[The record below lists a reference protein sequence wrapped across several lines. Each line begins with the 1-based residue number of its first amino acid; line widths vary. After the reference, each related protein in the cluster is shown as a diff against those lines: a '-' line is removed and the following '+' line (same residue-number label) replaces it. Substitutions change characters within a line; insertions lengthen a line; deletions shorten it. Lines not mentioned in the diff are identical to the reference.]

1 METIQSKES
10 NMLRTNCLVT
20 GFAITSLV
28 LLAGC
33 GSDDGDDFQ
42 TLADDQP
49 EVAAPAHDHSHESG
63 PNGGHLIELGEEEFH
78 AELVFD
84 GETRVTTI
92 YVLDGHA
99 KSPVPIK
106 ATELELHLEGEG
118 DETELLFAA
127 SPLESDGEG
136 MSSRFVLA
144 ADDLPESVKDEEE
157 IKGHLHIEIDG
168 KMFAG
173 DIEHDHGEGEEHKHD
188 DDKPTTDGE

>member
-1 METIQSKES
+1 
-10 NMLRTNCLVT
+10 MLRANCFVT
-20 GFAITSLV
+20 GFAITSLL

-33 GSDDGDDFQ
+33 GSDDGEDFQ
-42 TLADDQP
+42 ALSDDQP
-49 EVAAPAHDHSHESG
+49 EVVKPVHDHSHESG
-63 PNGGHLIELGEEEFH
+63 PNGGHLIELGEEEYH

-84 GETRVTTI
+84 EETRVTTI
-92 YVLDGHA
+92 YVLDGNA

-106 ATELELHLEGEG
+106 AEELELHLEGEG
-118 DETELLFAA
+118 DEVELMFAA

-144 ADDLPESVKDEEE
+144 ADDLPESIKDEEE

-173 DIEHDHGEGEEHKHD
+173 DIAHEHEGDKPHD
-188 DDKPTTDGE
+188 DE